1 MHRTLLLAQQVN
13 SLLDG
18 LVWAIGGS
26 VLLYRLGIEPEP
38 NDLDI
43 VTTKRD
49 FRFVCRR
56 LEARYG
62 ACVRPSDT
70 FELSSHFA
78 RFDRHPLCNIDL
90 MAGIERQGSA
100 TTKSFTLNRRKIEVV
115 DNLPWM
121 TAGDWMEI
129 YSIFDRPRRLHQL
142 EEYFERSA
150 AERSI
155 SNLPG
160 RVSDLSKQRGSA

>member
-1 MHRTLLLAQQVN
+1 MHRTVLLAHQVN
-13 SLLDG
+13 ALLDG

-26 VLLYRLGIEPEP
+26 VLLYRLGIESEP

-49 FRFVCRR
+49 FKSVCRR

-62 ACVRPSDT
+62 PSVRPPDT

-78 RFDRHPLCNIDL
+78 RFDRHPLCSIDL
-90 MAGIERQGSA
+90 MAGIARQTNA
-100 TTKSFTLNRRKIEVV
+100 TPKSFTLDRRKIEVI

-121 TAGDWMEI
+121 TAGDWIEI
-129 YSIFDRPRRLHQL
+129 YSIFDRPQRLRQL
-142 EEYFERSA
+142 QEYFQRNAEKRS
-150 AERSI
+150 R
-155 SNLPG
+155 NG
-160 RVSDLSKQRGSA
+160 MLSKARILSKTRGTA